1 MLLVEVVNS
10 KSTKEE
16 HLPKIPAARTPELN
30 LLPLRPRQ
38 RRHPNPPSSGPSQ
51 HACAS
56 PRSRACRI
64 DIVDQQNIASRKL
77 ISRILNLERT
87 NQIPP
92 PPMRTQIEL
101 TLRRLHSLQQS
112 MPCRELPH
120 RPQSP
125 QPRNRFIRQQHRLI
139 ESPRPAVRRK
149 QRYRHHSNIARPLRR
164 PLKQHYRLRQPLAK
178 SSSQRPYPV
187 VLQQMQHLSELIL
200 IDSIRHGSFKRRG
213 HHPARSTKQPLNRRS
228 EPVALHAHSLAAA
241 PAKRSPK
248 RL

>member
-1 MLLVEVVNS
+1 MNS

-16 HLPKIPAARTPELN
+16 HLPEIPTARTPELN

-38 RRHPNPPSSGPSQ
+38 RRNPNPPCSRPSQ

-56 PRSRACRI
+56 PRSRASRI
-64 DIVDQQNIASRKL
+64 DIVDQQNIAPRKL
-77 ISRILNLERT
+77 ISRILNLESP

-92 PPMRTQIEL
+92 SPTRTQIEL
-101 TLRRLHSLQQS
+101 ALRGLHSLQQTV
-112 MPCRELPH
+112 PCRELPL

-139 ESPRPAVRRK
+139 ESTRPAVRRK

-164 PLKQHYRLRQPLAK
+164 PLKQHYRLSQPLAK
-178 SSSQRPYPV
+178 RSSQGPYPV
-187 VLQQMQHLSELIL
+187 VLQQMQHLSELIF
-200 IDSIRHGSFKRRG
+200 INAIRHGSFKRRRC
-213 HHPARSTKQPLNRRS
+213 HPARSTKQPLNRRS